1 MITDFSSIVFNFVY
15 LQRPIVY
22 FAPDYE
28 LFRSGMT
35 HSYKRLDIPL
45 ENGFGP
51 LTESADAL
59 LDELEALLKNGMKPD
74 EKYIQ
79 RGAEFF
85 PYRDHHCE
93 RLYQAMMNS

>member
-1 MITDFSSIVFNFVY
+1 
-15 LQRPIVY
+15 
-22 FAPDYE
+22 
-28 LFRSGMT
+28 MT

-51 LTESADAL
+51 MTETADEL

-74 EKYIQ
+74 EKYLR

-85 PYRDHHCE
+85 PYRDNHCE
-93 RLYQAMMNS
+93 RLYQALMDS